1 MDLCHPNPT
10 IPRSPGVDAPVQGAD
25 AGPDDDLSVVN
36 ADERT
41 ADWSV
46 PSWVRH
52 PRLEDI
58 IGARLTDIRWGHLDA
73 LVVRKV
79 AEDLSIDLK
88 KNHYVLDRGIGRVVL
103 PNAGSE
109 ATDDRIAKDRFELA
123 KDVTAFANAAG
134 GLIVIG
140 VSDSNGRAE
149 RFAEVDLKDKQRLTY
164 LDTLRNWTAPYLSG
178 IEIGHV
184 GSPADPD
191 RGCVLIYVPPS
202 ADRPHAVVEPNSHR
216 YTWYVRDG
224 GHAVPLSESQVAIS
238 YRDRYAGRA
247 DIERRVHT
255 VFDQGVQ
262 ELDRQHR
269 VWLAMAVVPSK
280 GAQRRHLD
288 RHLLDEFK
296 AQADARQDD
305 LPGPRLGHHA
315 SFGRGRVVLRDS
327 PASVALANDHLLHM
341 YADGSAFAAVAL
353 DNSTTPRPSGT
364 GVLTWNGTCSA
375 SGLAASQ
382 PGLSRSLEPPAVMRS
397 TQALPETLSSYAA
410 SSRPRRR
417 TPISSRRTRSCLR
430 FSTSFSSSPGGRP
443 RKRTS
448 FRGPRRGTP

>member
-1 MDLCHPNPT
+1 
-10 IPRSPGVDAPVQGAD
+10 
-25 AGPDDDLSVVN
+25 
-36 ADERT
+36 
-41 ADWSV
+41 
-46 PSWVRH
+46 
-52 PRLEDI
+52 
-58 IGARLTDIRWGHLDA
+58 
-73 LVVRKV
+73 
-79 AEDLSIDLK
+79 
-88 KNHYVLDRGIGRVVL
+88 
-103 PNAGSE
+103 
-109 ATDDRIAKDRFELA
+109 
-123 KDVTAFANAAG
+123 
-134 GLIVIG
+134 
-140 VSDSNGRAE
+140 
-149 RFAEVDLKDKQRLTY
+149 LTY

-353 DNSTTPRPSGT
+353 DKLDDTEAVRHRRPDLEWDVQCIRVGSITTWALALTGT
-364 GVLTWNGTCSA
+364 ACGHAVDAGA
-375 SGLAASQ
+375 SGDLELLCGIITATEEDPDIFSPDTQLPALQHVVLEQPWRSSPQENIIPGTTSRNTLSPIQLTVSAVAASDTRELIAVGAQ
-382 PGLSRSLEPPAVMRS
+382 LVSELVAEFGHLPSDPLLTADGLVIGDHCAGARLEPLREWARWRG
-397 TQALPETLSSYAA
+397 ALAEDQVE
-410 SSRPRRR
+410 
-417 TPISSRRTRSCLR
+417 
-430 FSTSFSSSPGGRP
+430 
-443 RKRTS
+443 
-448 FRGPRRGTP
+448 